1 MASKKIGVSRYHL
14 DIKKQKKLSCK
25 TLYFCKINQKLKKQT
40 TKICILSIETDTVSL
55 RKHTTTL

>member
-1 MASKKIGVSRYHL
+1 MVSKKIRISSYHS

-25 TLYFCKINQKLKKQT
+25 TPYFCKMNQNFKKQT

-55 RKHTTTL
+55 RKHTTAQ

>member
-1 MASKKIGVSRYHL
+1 MVSKKTRIWSYNS
-14 DIKKQKKLSCK
+14 DIKKQKKFPPK
-25 TLYFCKINQKLKKQT
+25 PDTFIQQRKNTKKQT

>member
-14 DIKKQKKLSCK
+14 DIKKQKK
-25 TLYFCKINQKLKKQT
+25 FPQKPDTFIQQRKNTKKQT

>member
-1 MASKKIGVSRYHL
+1 MSPTKP
-14 DIKKQKKLSCK
+14 DTFIKQRKN
-25 TLYFCKINQKLKKQT
+25 TKKQT